1 MVEPDDSDGV
11 SNEDSGFTSVRGA
24 FARQSTSNSLQIPGE
39 TAAVLKVAEP
49 EVCTLFPAPQR
60 KLFWWQDSE
69 TLSEVETFPNYD
81 SSDGEIVA
89 SRDPSRNHSLTSSGC
104 HR

>member
-39 TAAVLKVAEP
+39 AAVLKVAEP
-49 EVCTLFPAPQR
+49 EVPPL
-60 KLFWWQDSE
+60 
-69 TLSEVETFPNYD
+69 LSPIKDKNVFSVTGF
-81 SSDGEIVA
+81 
-89 SRDPSRNHSLTSSGC
+89 
-104 HR
+104 

>member
-39 TAAVLKVAEP
+39 AAVLKVAEP
-49 EVCTLFPAPQR
+49 EVGP
-60 KLFWWQDSE
+60 
-69 TLSEVETFPNYD
+69 LSFSPIKDKSVLLVTGF
-81 SSDGEIVA
+81 
-89 SRDPSRNHSLTSSGC
+89 
-104 HR
+104 